1 MCWQFHPTQ
10 RLTRACGGAVQYDHE
25 EMQEILGRSFA
36 VDADVDEEELMGE
49 LDLIE
54 DELAL
59 EPAAPAAADA
69 TPAFLAEPEL
79 PSAPQATVH
88 ANPLAQMRAGAQ

>member
-1 MCWQFHPTQ
+1 M
-10 RLTRACGGAVQYDHE
+10 QYDHE

-36 VDADVDEEELMGE
+36 VDADVDEDELLGE

-59 EPAAPAAADA
+59 EAAAPAAAA
-69 TPAFLAEPEL
+69 AVPAFLEEPEL
-79 PSAPQATVH
+79 PAAPQGRVPEA
-88 ANPLAQMRAGAQ
+88 PQQLGQL

>member
-1 MCWQFHPTQ
+1 M
-10 RLTRACGGAVQYDHE
+10 QYDHE

-36 VDADVDEEELMGE
+36 VEQDVDEDELLGE

-59 EPAAPAAADA
+59 EGVNAAGNDAMPAFLEEPDLPAAPQAQVA
-69 TPAFLAEPEL
+69 P
-79 PSAPQATVH
+79 APQQPV
-88 ANPLAQMRAGAQ
+88 NAGYQ

>member
-1 MCWQFHPTQ
+1 M
-10 RLTRACGGAVQYDHE
+10 QYDHE

-36 VDADVDEEELMGE
+36 VDQDVDEDELMGE

-59 EPAAPAAADA
+59 EAAAPTEAV
-69 TPAFLAEPEL
+69 PAFLEEPDL
-79 PSAPQATVH
+79 PTAPQGLIE
-88 ANPLAQMRAGAQ
+88 PPRAQQIASER

>member
-1 MCWQFHPTQ
+1 M
-10 RLTRACGGAVQYDHE
+10 QYDHE

-36 VDADVDEEELMGE
+36 VDADVDEDELLGE

-59 EPAAPAAADA
+59 EAAAPHAAAA
-69 TPAFLAEPEL
+69 VPAFLEEPEL
-79 PSAPQATVH
+79 PAAPQGRVEA
-88 ANPLAQMRAGAQ
+88 AAPQQLGAGQM

>member
-1 MCWQFHPTQ
+1 
-10 RLTRACGGAVQYDHE
+10 VQYDHE

-36 VDADVDEEELMGE
+36 VEQDVDEDELMGE

-59 EPAAPAAADA
+59 EAAAPAAQAH
-69 TPAFLAEPEL
+69 PAFLDEPDL
-79 PSAPQATVH
+79 PAAPQAVAPHH
-88 ANPLAQMRAGAQ
+88 AERPLGASAQ

>member
-1 MCWQFHPTQ
+1 M
-10 RLTRACGGAVQYDHE
+10 QYDHE
-25 EMQEILGRSFA
+25 EMQEIMGRSFA

-59 EPAAPAAADA
+59 EASAPASNAAVPAFLEEPEMPAAPQGRADA
-69 TPAFLAEPEL
+69 
-79 PSAPQATVH
+79 
-88 ANPLAQMRAGAQ
+88 AQVQQLGAGMS